1 MGSDIFGMIF
11 YTILVLGGL
20 IFVHELGHHLAAKIS
35 GIRVE
40 RFSIGYP
47 PRAFGFKWGETD
59 YCISW
64 VPLGGYCKMAGMIDE
79 SLDPDGVKG
88 EPWEFMSKPIPIK
101 MFTLFAGPFANFVV
115 AIFLFS
121 SAAFF
126 YGEPSYDAD
135 GNPIFDEAN
144 RIGAV
149 MPEEPAFEAGL
160 IPGDEVIS
168 IDDVQINKWDDMRG
182 LIYNRPE
189 ETAVFGIKRGDDLF
203 TKEITIAAKP
213 DEEGN
218 IRGAIGILPDL
229 VYERADLI
237 SSIERGFSDTYN
249 FGVLMLV
256 TIKKLVAGQ
265 ESMKNLGGP
274 IIIAQYT
281 NDYRK
286 AGGRNFIIFIAFL
299 SLNLGL
305 LNLLPMPVLDGGHL
319 VILSLE
325 GIFRKELPL
334 KAKMVIQQIGMAIL
348 LVLIVVVFYND
359 IMRVA
364 S

>member
-1 MGSDIFGMIF
+1 MGTDILGMIF

-20 IFVHELGHHLAAKIS
+20 IFIHELGHFLAAKIS

-47 PRAFGFKWGETD
+47 PRAAGFQLGETD

-64 VPLGGYCKMAGMIDE
+64 MPLGGYCKMAGMIDE
-79 SLDPDGVKG
+79 SLDPEGVKG
-88 EPWEFMSKPIPIK
+88 EPWEFMSKPIPVK

-115 AIFLFS
+115 AVLLFS
-121 SAAFF
+121 WASF
-126 YGEPSYDAD
+126 YYGTPLYDTD
-135 GNPIFDEAN
+135 GNPVFDDGT
-144 RIGAV
+144 RIGAIL
-149 MPEEPAFEAGL
+149 PEEPAFDAGL
-160 IPGDEVIS
+160 IPGDEVVS
-168 IDDVQINKWDDMRG
+168 IDGVVIEKWADMRG
-182 LIYNRPE
+182 HIYDRPE
-189 ETAVFGIKRGDDLF
+189 ETAVFVIKRGSDTF
-203 TKEITIAAKP
+203 TKDITIAAKP

-218 IRGAIGILPDL
+218 IRGAIGIMPDVL
-229 VYERADLI
+229 YERADLV
-237 SSIERGFSDTYN
+237 SSLKFGIRDTYY
-249 FGVLMLV
+249 FGELMV
-256 TIKKLVAGQ
+256 STIKKLFIGE

-274 IIIAQYT
+274 IIIAKFT

-286 AGGRNFIIFIAFL
+286 SGGRNFVVFIAFL

-325 GIFRKELPL
+325 GIFRRELPL

-348 LVLIVVVFYND
+348 LVLIVVIFYND